1 MSIQITSDI
10 IRRFPFAVRPD
21 RITEADEAWIAAE
34 MAKTIKQEQRDNG
47 EKPGGQP
54 PGMYTHNV
62 ASQASNEMLQNQVVH
77 LMRDGETRSIKQMAT
92 FLNAAT
98 YETRTACV
106 CLTNVGTLERVTGNN
121 RSNISLYRLP
131 RCHDHKRASCACLFF
146 TASKNA
152 WEFHSKPLCGLPH
165 VTI

>member
-21 RITEADEAWIAAE
+21 RITAADEAWIAAE

-62 ASQASNEMLQNQVVH
+62 ASQARNEMLQNQVVH

-121 RSNISLYRLP
+121 RSNISLYRHTSAIN
-131 RCHDHKRASCACLFF
+131 RR
-146 TASKNA
+146 TG
-152 WEFHSKPLCGLPH
+152 KPSRFAKTDSRGLE
-165 VTI
+165 